1 MTHAVKPHLRMFL
14 LCFFLCSVSI
24 VSFSVVIAFCF
35 WDLVQYIGCER
46 ERNQG

>member
-14 LCFFLCSVSI
+14 LCLFFLCSVSI

-35 WDLVQYIGCER
+35 WISLNTLAV
-46 ERNQG
+46 